1 MLMGNMGKLL
11 IITGIIIIVIGG
23 IFMLAE
29 RFPFV
34 GHLPGD
40 IHITRKHISFYF
52 PLTTS
57 IILSII
63 LTIILNLILR
73 RR

>member
-1 MLMGNMGKLL
+1 MGKFF
-11 IITGIIIIVIGG
+11 IITGAVIIAIGIILILVG
-23 IFMLAE
+23 
-29 RFPFV
+29 RYPFI

-40 IHITRKHISFYF
+40 IHITKRHFSFYF